1 MTPYLIETNILQNG
15 YPKSL
20 DDANLLKKLGVTHLL
35 NLHHE
40 YPDVMNLEALGF
52 KAVQIFV
59 EDLAPMRQETAYAIV
74 DAIHD
79 CVTQKDGRIYVH
91 CDAGI
96 NRSPT
101 AIWLYFLAMGMSEE
115 KAAKIITSGNRMVSV
130 PDPVLVMS
138 LDLLKIKNRCA

>member
-35 NLHHE
+35 NLHLE
-40 YPDVMNLEALGF
+40 YLDARSLEALGF
-52 KAVQIFV
+52 KVVQIFV
-59 EDLAPMRQETAYAIV
+59 EDLAPMRQETACEIV
-74 DAIHD
+74 DAMHD
-79 CVTQKDGRIYVH
+79 CVSQKDGRIYVH

-101 AIWLYFLAMGMSEE
+101 AIWLYFLATGMSEE
-115 KAAKIITSGNRMVSV
+115 KAAKRIISANRMVSV

-138 LDLLKIKNRCA
+138 LNLSQIKNRCV